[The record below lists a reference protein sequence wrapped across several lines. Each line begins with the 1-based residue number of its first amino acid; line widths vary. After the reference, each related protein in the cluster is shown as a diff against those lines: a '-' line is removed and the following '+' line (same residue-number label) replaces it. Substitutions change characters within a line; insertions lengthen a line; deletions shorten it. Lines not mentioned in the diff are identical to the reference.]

1 MTTSIASRIKGNP
14 NRRGSSGP
22 ARTGSFAML
31 VLLPAYVPFALL
43 IGAAAAARGESLAGW
58 AGSLLIFGGSAQLAA
73 IRVMDRSGPE
83 AAVLTGLLVNA
94 RLLVYSASLARRWTG
109 QPRWFRVVAA
119 GLIIDPTWAAAELHA
134 EGCGD
139 LGEQRRYFLGAG
151 FTLAAGWSAATA
163 IGVLMGADL
172 GPVNLDVFAPLCLLG
187 LVGGG
192 FRVATTRAVMVAAG
206 LVALI
211 TANWPNGTGLISA
224 IIAGA
229 AAGMANDRRSHR

>member
-1 MTTSIASRIKGNP
+1 MWVSPVDEMGEPYGGDLPAPCSGPPTPREGLGKVKRGLSRPVTTSIASRIKGNP

-94 RLLVYSASLARRWTG
+94 AFSSTARRW
-109 QPRWFRVVAA
+109 P
-119 GLIIDPTWAAAELHA
+119 
-134 EGCGD
+134 
-139 LGEQRRYFLGAG
+139 GAG
-151 FTLAAGWSAATA
+151 RGNRAGS
-163 IGVLMGADL
+163 GSS
-172 GPVNLDVFAPLCLLG
+172 
-187 LVGGG
+187 
-192 FRVATTRAVMVAAG
+192 
-206 LVALI
+206 
-211 TANWPNGTGLISA
+211 WPG
-224 IIAGA
+224 
-229 AAGMANDRRSHR
+229 